1 MNSSNEEENA
11 SRRGAYT
18 RNRQRIGTYPFIT
31 TYQSDLDC
39 AWGQSSQ
46 GRDGAPP
53 RKEDQ
58 GIERLPDQGACV
70 RLCGGDPIVYGDL
83 QSWAEWAREHGAAE
97 IEIDGPGFSLA
108 DDHHWENLKRV
119 NPGAVRVHLATTDP
133 ERSLEWTG
141 RDEVVEQSI
150 KGLHRLLSASIPAA
164 CVIPING
171 LTVATLTQSVID
183 LATEFQG
190 QVPIILERMPL
201 RTEDEKS
208 WKELEGLNAAL
219 AELPTPL
226 PGDTQLWFDHLKGY
240 PACMLEPGNQRP
252 GWFAVSSHPRPIES
266 MPSPEKCAD
275 CSFQKSCNWYPMGAA
290 PAYVMTPLGEDIA
303 PELLDHASWHTRDQ
317 GLGRDGQQILELDL
331 PDLVCFAPYAAVAIN
346 ELKHRPV
353 PCAQSWVHT
362 TMDGPEEQAVMD
374 LDKESYQAL
383 ADQAQERYKVGPF
396 DVQNE
401 DWSIMDMWNGPL
413 HREMRAQMV
422 EGGPSRRCRDM
433 CRVLLGVE
441 KKRGLVNLTQPDS
454 DLTEAVAANRRLLL
468 KELNEGKSI
477 LTAKPLELSI
487 GVASKCNITCG
498 FCVGPEGHYGELT
511 DQRLEQV
518 IELLPTLMQLS
529 VVGPGEPLMSPN
541 FLKLLEHIADHGYPS
556 LLVSLTTNGTLLSK
570 KWLERHA
577 NIRWSVFR
585 ISLNAGSAQT
595 HSAMT
600 GKHFWDRLRESIQ
613 MLSEMNADTN
623 NSLRL
628 TLSCVLS
635 KQVMGDMMNFAE
647 LVDQS
652 GAQIILEPMTG
663 NLGNLSPYLNEP
675 MTQQVAE
682 ECAEVAQ
689 SFAIRNRDIHRAFE
703 GMHRYALERIKKQDF
718 EELPWR

>member
-1 MNSSNEEENA
+1 V
-11 SRRGAYT
+11 
-18 RNRQRIGTYPFIT
+18 T
-31 TYQSDLDC
+31 TYQSDLNC

-46 GRDGAPP
+46 GQDRTAP

-58 GIERLPDQGACV
+58 GIERLPGSGVCI
-70 RLCGGDPIVYGDL
+70 RLSGGDPIVYGDL
-83 QSWAEWAREHGAAE
+83 QSWADWAREHSAAE
-97 IEIDGPGFSLA
+97 LEIDGPGFSLIQ
-108 DDHHWENLKRV
+108 DEHWNNLLAVK
-119 NPGAVRVHLATTDP
+119 PGAMRIRLATTDT
-133 ERSLEWTG
+133 EKSHQWTG
-141 RDEVVEQSI
+141 RDDVVRDSLE
-150 KGLHRLLSASIPAA
+150 GMHRLSKASIPTA
-164 CVIPING
+164 CVIPINTI
-171 LTVATLTQSVID
+171 TVATLTQTVLD
-183 LATEFQG
+183 LSEEFQG
-190 QVPIILERMPL
+190 ALPIILERVPL
-201 RTEDEKS
+201 RTQDEQT
-208 WKELEGLNAAL
+208 WDELEGLNEAL
-219 AELPTPL
+219 AQLPSPL

-240 PACMLEPGNQRP
+240 PACMLSPENQRP
-252 GWFAVSSHPRPIES
+252 GWFPVASHPRNPEQ
-266 MPSPEKCAD
+266 MPNAKHCTE
-275 CSFQKSCNWYPMGAA
+275 CSFQKSCNWYPMGPA
-290 PAYVMTPLGEDIA
+290 PEQVMTPLGADIH
-303 PELLDHASWHTRDQ
+303 PELLEHASWHTRDQ
-317 GLGRDGQQILELDL
+317 GLGRDGQQILELDR

-362 TMDGPEEQAVMD
+362 TMDGPEEQAVME
-374 LDKESYQAL
+374 LDGETYQAL

-413 HREMRAQMV
+413 HREMRAQMY

-441 KKRGLVNLTQPDS
+441 KKRGLVNLTQADS
-454 DLTEAVAANRRLLL
+454 ELSEAVAANRRLLL

-518 IELLPTLMQLS
+518 IELLPTLIQLS

-556 LLVSLTTNGTLLSK
+556 LLVSLTTNGTLLSR

-585 ISLNAGSAQT
+585 ISLNAGSAAT
-595 HSAMT
+595 HAAMT
-600 GKHFWDRLRESIQ
+600 GKHFWDRLSESIK
-613 MLSEMNADTN
+613 MLAEMNSNPDD
-623 NSLRL
+623 SLRL

-635 KQVMGDMMNFAE
+635 KQVMGDMMGFAE
-647 LVDQS
+647 LVNES

-663 NLGNLSPYLNEP
+663 NLGNLSPYLNES
-675 MTQQVAE
+675 MTQDVAD
-682 ECAEVAQ
+682 ECATVAR
-689 SFAIRNRDIHRAFE
+689 SFAIRNREIHRAFE
-703 GMHRYALERIKKQDF
+703 GMQRYALDRLKNKDF